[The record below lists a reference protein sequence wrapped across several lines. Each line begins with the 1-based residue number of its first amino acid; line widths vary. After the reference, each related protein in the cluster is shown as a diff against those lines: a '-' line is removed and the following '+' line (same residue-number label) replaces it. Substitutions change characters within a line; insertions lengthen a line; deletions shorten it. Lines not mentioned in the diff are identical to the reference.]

1 MTERAKIGHNNG
13 PTLVGSGWRKH
24 CWGKA
29 RAELM
34 PRLPIEIIRRRIV
47 RAKELGLDY
56 KSYASIRA
64 SSGHDVVAF
73 LFSSNALRA
82 FKASTPMP
90 PDRVTKIAALERCGR
105 LVAVQ
110 KPLTP
115 QKMHEIAEIS
125 GVELDTLVVAP
136 NLRNNWHESRE
147 MLLSALA
154 PAKIPKDR
162 VVAIGETMLEQE
174 WCAIAGLGGSI
185 SAERFFAMEGM

>member
-1 MTERAKIGHNNG
+1 MDTAAEIGHNNG
-13 PTLVGSGWRKH
+13 PTMTGTGWRRH

-34 PRLPIEIIRRRIV
+34 PRLPIEILRRRIV

-64 SSGHDVVAF
+64 ASGHDVVAF

-82 FKASTPMP
+82 LKQNTKMP
-90 PDRVTKIAALERCGR
+90 KDRVLKLAALERCGR

-115 QKMHEIAEIS
+115 QNMHRIATVS
-125 GVELDTLVVAP
+125 GVDLDTLVCAP
-136 NLRNNWHESRE
+136 DLRHNWHESRD
-147 MLLSALA
+147 MLLSALK

-162 VVAIGETMLEQE
+162 VVAIGETMLEQD
-174 WCAIAGLGGSI
+174 WCAIAGLAGAI
-185 SAERFFAMEGM
+185 TADQFFGAQ

>member
-1 MTERAKIGHNNG
+1 MAEQAKIGHNNG
-13 PTLVGSGWRKH
+13 PTMVGSGWRKH
-24 CWGKA
+24 CWSKA
-29 RAELM
+29 RTELM

-64 SSGHDVVAF
+64 TSGHDVVAF

-82 FKASTPMP
+82 LKAGRGMP
-90 PDRVTKIAALERCGR
+90 LDRVAKIAALERCGR

-110 KPLTP
+110 KPLTTEN
-115 QKMHEIAEIS
+115 MRDIGEIS
-125 GVELDTLVVAP
+125 GIELDTLVCAP
-136 NLRNNWHESRE
+136 DLRHNWHKSRE
-147 MLLSALA
+147 MLLAALK

-162 VVAIGETMLEQE
+162 VVTIGETMLEQD

-185 SAERFFAMEGM
+185 SAEKFFAKEVM